1 MSTHKTIK
9 LKNVRVANPSYN
21 AKAEQHCTVLA
32 VILVAL
38 LKTGIL

>member
-1 MSTHKTIK
+1 MSTPRTVK
-9 LKNVRVANPSYN
+9 LKNLRVANPSYN

-32 VILVAL
+32 LILVAL